1 MNYTVIEYNTS
12 NNQILQRIS
21 MSMFVQRTKVL
32 KISLF
37 AILSAFVVEFS
48 FGVFSNSLG
57 LITDSI
63 HALLDSV
70 VTIILLLAA
79 KMAIKPPDA
88 EHTYGHG
95 KVESLGGLIGGIA
108 ILLIAAYFIFES
120 INRIQSPPPEILPGL
135 IALTA
140 GVYTIG
146 VDVFR
151 IVLLRKSI
159 KKVGGSTLKAD
170 FYHAF
175 MDLGSTMVAIFGI
188 ILVSYG
194 FYYGDFVAALILGIV
209 LVALSLKLIY
219 TTSMDLTD
227 IISPKL
233 VKQVR
238 QIVANTEGVIEP
250 GPILMR
256 KSGDT
261 LFADI
266 TISLRGD
273 VSFDKAH
280 EISDNVE
287 SNIKN
292 SLPNANVTIHFEPN
306 WEEVPRNSKVSEI
319 ASSVEGVKEIHNVS
333 SYTSEGKIYVSL
345 HVMVDREIDLE
356 SAHKISDKIED
367 KIQETIP
374 ETEHVTIHL
383 EPYVVVPNNLKVG
396 GKKTEEKI
404 KVLLEEYE
412 EIKKIGRI
420 VILNFKNMLKI
431 DIDISFE
438 KTLSIEKVHDLTSQ
452 IERKIRTQFKNSI
465 ITIHPEPV

>member
-1 MNYTVIEYNTS
+1 MSIF
-12 NNQILQRIS
+12 LQRA
-21 MSMFVQRTKVL
+21 KVL
-32 KISLF
+32 QISLF
-37 AILSAFVVEFS
+37 AILSAFVVEFV

-79 KMAIKPPDA
+79 KMAMKPPDA

-135 IALTA
+135 VALTA

-146 VDVFR
+146 VDIFR

-159 KKVGGSTLKAD
+159 KKIGGSTLKAD

-175 MDLGSTMVAIFGI
+175 MDLGSTMVVIIGI
-188 ILVSYG
+188 VLVSYG
-194 FYYGDFVAALILGIV
+194 FYYGDFFAALILGVV
-209 LVALSLKLIY
+209 LVVLSLKLIY
-219 TTSMDLTD
+219 TTAMDLTD
-227 IISPKL
+227 IISPEL
-233 VKQVR
+233 VNQVR

-256 KSGDT
+256 KAGDT
-261 LFADI
+261 LFAEV

-292 SLPNANVTIHFEPN
+292 SLSNAKITIHFEPN
-306 WEEVPRNSKVSEI
+306 WDEVPRNSKVYDL

-333 SYTSEGKIYVSL
+333 TYTSEGKIYVSL
-345 HVMVDREIDLE
+345 HVMVDREINLE
-356 SAHKISDKIED
+356 SAHKISEIIED
-367 KIQETIP
+367 KIQENIP

-383 EPYVVVPNNLKVG
+383 EPYVAIPNNLKAE

-404 KVLLEEYE
+404 KSLLDEYD

-438 KTLSIEKVHDLTSQ
+438 KNLSVENVHDLTSQ
-452 IERKIRTQFKNSI
+452 IERKIRTYFKNSI
-465 ITIHPEPV
+465 ITIHPEPI